1 VKVLVDTCG
10 WIEWLTDSPLAHSF
24 ESALRDVD
32 KLIVPTA
39 VQMEL
44 YKWLLRERNME
55 EAMRVINY
63 STQAQVVPLT
73 QNIALTAG
81 DLSLEHNLSF
91 ADAIVYATAQV
102 SQATLLTS
110 DAHFKDLAGVQYVMK
125 QAAKSSKPTK
135 I

>member
-1 VKVLVDTCG
+1 MKVLVDTCG
-10 WIEWLTDSPLAHSF
+10 WIEWLTDSPLAPHF
-24 ESALRDVD
+24 EAALRDVD
-32 KLIVPTA
+32 NLIVPTA

-63 STQAQVVPLT
+63 STQANVVPLT

-81 DLSLEHNLSF
+81 DLGLEYHLSF

-102 SQATLLTS
+102 NQATLFNS
-110 DAHFKDLAGVQYVMK
+110 DAHFKDLADVQYVT
-125 QAAKSSKPTK
+125 KSSP
-135 I
+135 

>member
-1 VKVLVDTCG
+1 MKVLVDTCG
-10 WIEWLTDSPLAHSF
+10 WIEWLTDSPLAQHF
-24 ESALRDVD
+24 EAALRDVD

-81 DLSLEHNLSF
+81 DLSMEHNLSF
-91 ADAIVYATAQV
+91 ADAIVYATAHV
-102 SQATLLTS
+102 SQATVLTS
-110 DAHFKDLAGVQYVMK
+110 DAHFKDLADVQYVIK
-125 QAAKSSKPTK
+125 QVAKSSKSTK

>member
-10 WIEWLTDSPLAHSF
+10 WIEWLTDSPLANHF
-24 ESALRDVD
+24 EAALRDVD
-32 KLIVPTA
+32 NLIVPTT

-63 STQAQVVPLT
+63 STQANVVPLT

-81 DLSLEHNLSF
+81 DVAMEHNLSF
-91 ADAIVYATAQV
+91 ADAIVYATVQV
-102 SQATLLTS
+102 NQTTLLTS
-110 DAHFKDLAGVQYVMK
+110 DAHFKDLAGVRYVN
-125 QAAKSSKPTK
+125 KSSKFTK
-135 I
+135 

>member
-1 VKVLVDTCG
+1 MKILVDTCC
-10 WIEWLTDSPLAHSF
+10 WIEWLTDSPLAHHF
-24 ESALRDVD
+24 EAALRDVD
-32 KLIVPTA
+32 NLIVPTA

-63 STQAQVVPLT
+63 STQANVVPLT

-81 DLSLEHNLSF
+81 DLSIEHHLSF

-110 DAHFKDLAGVQYVMK
+110 DAHFKDTADVHYVT
-125 QAAKSSKPTK
+125 KSSKSS
-135 I
+135 II

>member
-1 VKVLVDTCG
+1 MKFLVDTCG
-10 WIEWLTDSPLAHSF
+10 WIEWLTDSPLAKHF

-32 KLIVPTA
+32 QLIVPTA

-81 DLSLEHNLSF
+81 DLAMEHNLSF

-110 DAHFKDLAGVQYVMK
+110 DAHFKDLAGVQYVT
-125 QAAKSSKPTK
+125 KSSKNKP
-135 I
+135 IL

>member
-10 WIEWLTDSPLAHSF
+10 WIEWLTNSPLANHF
-24 ESALRDVD
+24 EAALRDVD
-32 KLIVPTA
+32 NLIVPTT

-63 STQAQVVPLT
+63 STQANVVPLT

-81 DLSLEHNLSF
+81 DVAMEHNLSF

-102 SQATLLTS
+102 NQTTLLTS
-110 DAHFKDLAGVQYVMK
+110 DAHFKDLAGVRYVN
-125 QAAKSSKPTK
+125 KSSKFTK
-135 I
+135 

>member
-1 VKVLVDTCG
+1 M
-10 WIEWLTDSPLAHSF
+10 DSPLAKDF

-44 YKWLLRERNME
+44 YKWLLRERSME

-81 DLSLEHNLSF
+81 DLGMAHNLSF
-91 ADAIVYATAQV
+91 ADAIVFATAQV

-110 DAHFKDLAGVQYVMK
+110 DAHFKGLEGVEYIT
-125 QAAKSSKPTK
+125 KSTQKSL
-135 I
+135 

>member
-1 VKVLVDTCG
+1 MKILVDTCG
-10 WIEWLTDSPLAHSF
+10 WIEWLTDSPLAKLF

-32 KLIVPTA
+32 NLIVPTA

-63 STQAQVVPLT
+63 STQAQVIPLT

-81 DLSLEHNLSF
+81 DLSTEHNLSF

-102 SQATLLTS
+102 SQARLLTS
-110 DAHFKDLAGVQYVMK
+110 DAHFKDLVDVQYVTK
-125 QAAKSSKPTK
+125 TSKPASK
-135 I
+135 